1 MFIATVSAELPAVG
15 AAEAVSLVIGASGG
29 PLLASSGC
37 LTGLGVAPSCFL
49 RCMGPRSQCM
59 TPYLQSSLL
68 SGVIISHET
77 KRKLSGQ
84 LGRRRKVRRE
94 REREILI
101 MMRQWQSVLFQICA
115 AL

>member
-37 LTGLGVAPSCFL
+37 LTGLGVGPSCFL

-84 LGRRRKVRRE
+84 LGRRRKVRG
-94 REREILI
+94 EREILI
-101 MMRQWQSVLFQICA
+101 IMRQWQSVLFQICA

>member
-1 MFIATVSAELPAVG
+1 
-15 AAEAVSLVIGASGG
+15 
-29 PLLASSGC
+29 
-37 LTGLGVAPSCFL
+37 
-49 RCMGPRSQCM
+49 M

-84 LGRRRKVRRE
+84 LGRRRKVRG
-94 REREILI
+94 EREILI
-101 MMRQWQSVLFQICA
+101 IMRQWQSVLFQICA